1 MVCFLHRFERNV
13 QIGLLV
19 DLCDGDIQR
28 SLAEV
33 CPGRQRRFPDNTPM
47 GTLYRLQTEHRA
59 KLFEC
64 NALGP
69 SREAVFRPGVQ
80 ADRILA
86 AKSDSSRFLGKLS
99 EEAFLAFQLRK
110 TALTKDL
117 FNLDQTTLDF
127 PR

>member
-1 MVCFLHRFERNV
+1 MVCFLHRFERIV

-59 KLFEC
+59 KLFQC

-80 ADRILA
+80 A
-86 AKSDSSRFLGKLS
+86 
-99 EEAFLAFQLRK
+99 FLAFQLPK